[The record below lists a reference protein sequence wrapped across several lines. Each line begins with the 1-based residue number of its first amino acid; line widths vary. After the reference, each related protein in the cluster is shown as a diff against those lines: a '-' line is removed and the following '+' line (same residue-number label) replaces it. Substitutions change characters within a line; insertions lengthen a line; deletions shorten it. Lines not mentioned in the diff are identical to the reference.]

1 MKKLFTLLFT
11 AALAISLAAPVFA
24 QDASASSTDSSAKPA
39 KTHKSKTHKS
49 KKTKSDSSAAAPSQ

>member
-24 QDASASSTDSSAKPA
+24 QDQSASSSTSTT
-39 KTHKSKTHKS
+39 KTHKEKKSKTHKE
-49 KKTKSDSSAAAPSQ
+49 KKTKTEAPPSK